1 MLATRIGAAAMLLT
15 LAACADGRQFSAV
28 PVPPGSV
35 VGSQPVATSHP
46 IVLYPA
52 RPGLGQSAQPATNAY
67 APLYGYGYDGSVA
80 RAPEVVVEPLDNE
93 PGLGAPPIS
102 GGSWVLPD

>member
-1 MLATRIGAAAMLLT
+1 MKAKRIGAVALLLT
-15 LAACADGRQFSAV
+15 LAACADDRQFSAL

-35 VGSQPVATSHP
+35 VGPQPVATSQP

-52 RPGLGQSAQPATNAY
+52 HPGLGQSAY
-67 APLYGYGYDGSVA
+67 SPLYGYDGSVA
-80 RAPEVVVEPLDNE
+80 RAPEVVVEPLDDD
-93 PGLGAPPIS
+93 PGLGAPPVS